1 MKGLTTF
8 QGQSEGR
15 LLSLECALL
24 ENLFITK
31 LNNFALINVN
41 LLYNRLAKK
50 KLATYYGEIGVGKGL
65 KDDIEVLLFFYY

>member
-31 LNNFALINVN
+31 LNNFWAVVATQLANQLLPISEVYSSKHVIVIILYSTIINFE
-41 LLYNRLAKK
+41 LLK
-50 KLATYYGEIGVGKGL
+50 
-65 KDDIEVLLFFYY
+65 